1 LKKLQSE
8 IDYQKSR
15 VDRYGRRVIRLEDFT
30 KAQTSVLNDKTNEL
44 FAVRPNLKNVV
55 QTRIKQLV
63 THIFTLKKVYPVF
76 Q

>member
-1 LKKLQSE
+1 LKKLHSE

-30 KAQTSVLNDKTNEL
+30 KSQISVLNDKTNEL